1 MGALGQILQIEELT
15 QLHLEQAEGKYH
27 VDSGVVTVDELI
39 LRSPNTRLS
48 AKGTIG
54 FDGKLRLASQL
65 AINDKIR
72 GQLFK
77 PIRANFQPTSEP
89 GYFAIDFQ
97 VSGTI
102 DRPKS
107 NLVEKVVGRDL
118 KDFGSVINSFL
129 GGGKSDRSKKQKSSE
144 TPALSPTAPQPQ
156 PTTAPSP

>member
-1 MGALGQILQIEELT
+1 M
-15 QLHLEQAEGKYH
+15 
-27 VDSGVVTVDELI
+27 
-39 LRSPNTRLS
+39 P
-48 AKGTIG
+48 
-54 FDGKLRLASQL
+54 GKLRMDSQL

-72 GQLFK
+72 SQLFK
-77 PIRANFQPTSEP
+77 PIRANFQATSDP
-89 GYFAIDFQ
+89 GYFAVDFQ

-129 GGGKSDRSKKQKSSE
+129 GGGKGERSKKQKSSE
-144 TPALSPTAPQPQ
+144 TPVLSPTVPQPQ